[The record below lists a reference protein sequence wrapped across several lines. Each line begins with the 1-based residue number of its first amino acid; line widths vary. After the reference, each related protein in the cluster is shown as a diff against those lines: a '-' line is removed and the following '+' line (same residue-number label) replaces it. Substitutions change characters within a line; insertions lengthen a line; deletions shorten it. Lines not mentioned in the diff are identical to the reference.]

1 VNAALLA
8 NSQKAF
14 IWKCALEQAK
24 VDNAASVG
32 MITRFGL
39 RTENGKV
46 TVIINLTGSYVTR

>member
-8 NSQKAF
+8 DSQKAF
-14 IWKCALEQAK
+14 NWRCALEQAK

-32 MITRFGL
+32 MITRCGL

-46 TVIINLTGSYVTR
+46 TVIINLTCSDVTR